1 MSYIVFAWIA
11 VFFYGLETII
21 SKLTS
26 KYSLSN
32 PWLFNV
38 TWGFFVLAITTPIA
52 YFYGIHLPTL
62 WGNLLIASLF
72 SALAS
77 IFYVLSVFALDVS
90 VFSPL
95 FNLRTVFSVILGGL
109 FLGEI
114 LTLNQYLLV
123 LVIVIAAVFVSLD
136 EKFNWRSFFR
146 KPILIGLTE
155 MFLLSL
161 MSVFVKK
168 TVGDIGYWSTAF
180 WIALISEF
188 ITFLT
193 FPLFMK
199 DFKLTKPK
207 KYIGTFLIALVS
219 TFGTL
224 ASIKATS
231 VNVSISTVII
241 SLPMSMILV
250 FIISRFKPELLEK
263 HSLKIYAIRFVS
275 ATIMI
280 IAALWLSM

>member
-1 MSYIVFAWIA
+1 MSYILFAWIA

-26 KYSLSN
+26 KYSIGN

-38 TWGFFVLAITTPIA
+38 TWGLFVLILTAPIA
-52 YFYGIHLPTL
+52 YFNGIHLPTA
-62 WGNLLIASLF
+62 WGNLLLASFF
-72 SALAS
+72 SALAG
-77 IFYVLSVFALDVS
+77 IFYVLSIFALDVS

-109 FLGEI
+109 FLAEV
-114 LTLNQYLLV
+114 LTSNQYLLV
-123 LVIVIAAVFVSLD
+123 FIIVVAAVFVTLD
-136 EKFNWRSFFR
+136 EKFNWRSFFK
-146 KPILIGLTE
+146 KPIAIGITE
-155 MFLLSL
+155 MLLLSL

-168 TVGDIGYWSTAF
+168 TVADIGYWSTAF
-180 WIALISEF
+180 WIALIGEVF
-188 ITFLT
+188 TFFTL
-193 FPLFMK
+193 PLFIK
-199 DFKLTKPK
+199 DLKSTRPI

-263 HSLKIYAIRFVS
+263 HSLKIYAIRFIS
-275 ATIMI
+275 AAIMI
-280 IAALWLSM
+280 IAALRLST